1 MVLDHQGDYPSR
13 WAAIKSVAKKIGCAP
28 QSLYDWVKKTEVD
41 SGKRV
46 GVPIDM
52 AEKMKALER
61 EVRGFDRPTRSCVK
75 HPHIL
80 PPLGE

>member
-28 QSLYDWVKKTEVD
+28 QSLYDWVKKTEMD

-61 EVRGFDRPTRSCVK
+61 EVRGFDWTCHGLIPRP
-75 HPHIL
+75 
-80 PPLGE
+80 